1 VTATGSRVS
10 APASSPGVLCV
21 CRDPG
26 MASLLEGCVPG
37 GRVYRAAAEAV
48 LAATRSPPQ
57 AVVLWVDGAAPE
69 VSEVAWAFRRA
80 WPEVSIDAVIAA
92 EDEPQACRLLGPP
105 FGRYFVLPRDLDRLA
120 RRLSGEAEEAEV
132 RPTEPS
138 AAAALAK
145 RALEA
150 SAALAAMAAWQPVP
164 LFADGCRVILEA
176 LGGRQGVALWW
187 AEEESRLEVA
197 MTLGG
202 ENGWWDRQAEAVR
215 SAAGRCLRA
224 GETVLVPPGTLGGPP
239 EGVLAVPVR
248 DEWGT
253 VGILCL
259 PVRGTGGGAPM
270 SEVRKAVETLAGVL
284 ARLYRAALRREE
296 LAHQALRDAETGLL
310 RAEAFS
316 VYLESQMAQ
325 AADQGREL
333 ALVLL
338 EPEAT
343 PSARAA
349 EGPSRLGVTLKAAL
363 ARGWEAGRLAPARY
377 GVVLPAGSTGGADP
391 CEAVLR
397 RLEAA
402 RGGGASAGRLQVAVA
417 RFPQDG
423 ATAPDLLEAAA
434 SRWRPAGGDEA

>member
-1 VTATGSRVS
+1 
-10 APASSPGVLCV
+10 
-21 CRDPG
+21 
-26 MASLLEGCVPG
+26 MPG
-37 GRVYRAAAEAV
+37 GRVYRAAAEAL

-57 AVVLWVDGAAPE
+57 TVVLWIDGAAPE
-69 VSEVAWAFRRA
+69 VSDVAWAFRRA
-80 WPEVSIDAVIAA
+80 WPEASIDAVLAP
-92 EDEPQACRLLGPP
+92 EDEPRVSRVLGPP

-120 RRLSGEAEEAEV
+120 RRLSGETEEAEAL
-132 RPTEPS
+132 PTESS

-164 LFADGCRVILEA
+164 LFSDGCRVILEA

-187 AEEESRLEVA
+187 AEEDRRLEVA
-197 MTLGG
+197 TTLGG
-202 ENGWWDRQAEAVR
+202 ENGWWNRQAEAVH

-224 GETVLVPPGTLGGPP
+224 GESVLVPSGTLGGPP

-253 VGILCL
+253 VGVLCL

-270 SEVRKAVETLAGVL
+270 SEVRKTAETLAGVL
-284 ARLYRAALRREE
+284 ARLYRASLRREE
-296 LAHQALRDAETGLL
+296 LAHQTLRDAETGLL

-316 VYLESQMAQ
+316 VYLESQIAQ

-349 EGPSRLGVTLKAAL
+349 ESPSRLGVALKAAL
-363 ARGWEAGRLAPARY
+363 AHGWEAGRLAPSRY
-377 GVVLPAGSTGGADP
+377 GVVVPPGSAGGADP

-397 RLEAA
+397 RLEAT
-402 RGGGASAGRLQVAVA
+402 RGAAATGCLRVAFA

-423 ATAPDLLEAAA
+423 KTARHLLEAAA
-434 SRWRPAGGDEA
+434 TRWRPAGGGEA